1 MRSLT
6 SMPSCAISY
15 RLTDY
20 RAPRTGALTPS
31 CYPTIVQYDLG
42 ICTIARLCSQSPQ
55 PLVAI
60 SRSLQSRAGALP
72 RQRDRLALR
81 YPRQRQRHLLGR
93 RPAGRHHRHRL
104 PRHRPDGGGAARS
117 KCRLGSAPSSA
128 PSVPPPLGTPDGSG
142 QLGTR
147 RKRSAHCASRH
158 CLTAARA
165 SRLQS
170 RRFTP
175 PLTGRR
181 SPRRALAPSLGPARR
196 PRPSPSYPPSR
207 TPCECYFGEVTM
219 IKSRAG

>member
-1 MRSLT
+1 MPSLT

-60 SRSLQSRAGALP
+60 SRSLQSRAGALT

-117 KCRLGSAPSSA
+117 KCRLGSAPARLLLCLLLLARLTALGSSA
-128 PSVPPPLGTPDGSG
+128 LAGRGRPTARPATAS
-142 QLGTR
+142 QLLEP
-147 RKRSAHCASRH
+147 AASK
-158 CLTAARA
+158 AAD
-165 SRLQS
+165 LHH
-170 RRFTP
+170 
-175 PLTGRR
+175 L
-181 SPRRALAPSLGPARR
+181 
-196 PRPSPSYPPSR
+196 
-207 TPCECYFGEVTM
+207 
-219 IKSRAG
+219 